1 MQLGIIRQP
10 KGLVFE
16 LPLIV
21 GFFNKGLEVCYL
33 LEQRHYRKLDKS

>member
-10 KGLVFE
+10 QGLVFE

-21 GFFNKGLEVCYL
+21 GFFNKGLEICYV
-33 LEQRHYRKLDKS
+33 LEPKHYRKREKS